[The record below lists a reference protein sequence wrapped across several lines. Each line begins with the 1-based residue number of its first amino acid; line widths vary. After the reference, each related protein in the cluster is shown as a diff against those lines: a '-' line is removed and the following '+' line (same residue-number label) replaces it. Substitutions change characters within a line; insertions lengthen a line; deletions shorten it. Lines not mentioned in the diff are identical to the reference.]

1 MRGRKRRRRGET
13 RNNSGTAD
21 LDGKPTCGKITR
33 RRGAPPVETRIFSAF
48 SACFLT
54 RVCDSRSLSTRIGS
68 LCSPSYSPY
77 FKTPF
82 SIFPGLRSLLYAPQ
96 SAPSCFGL
104 ISSLFSSRNFPIPFP
119 RAWLGLF
126 RFSHVLLY
134 SSHVSRA
141 PPAPADRE
149 ASSLFPFPHSLIL
162 CAAGV

>member
-1 MRGRKRRRRGET
+1 MLSLIQVYLILLK
-13 RNNSGTAD
+13 
-21 LDGKPTCGKITR
+21 KPVKDAAKGHTMWWLLKPDVSR
-33 RRGAPPVETRIFSAF
+33 LFLRVS
-48 SACFLT
+48 LT
-54 RVCDSRSLSTRIGS
+54 RVCDSRSPSTRINS
-68 LCSPSYSPY
+68 LRSPSYSPY

-82 SIFPGLRSLLYAPQ
+82 SIFPGLRSLLYTPQ
-96 SAPSCFGL
+96 SAPSCSGL

-126 RFSHVLLY
+126 RLSHVLLY